1 MNRVELMNDEPAPES
16 RLLNILCYCT
26 QCFIPERGEG
36 YPTPLYEFFFFFLT
50 HVMFIRSV
58 SSPFSLVLKLMSSR
72 CSISKDSK
80 RMQVLIQLSL
90 FWVRERSTSC
100 SPLSS
105 NFSENSPLCP
115 AVYDNKRG
123 IRTGEAPLVDVSK
136 FSDTVTDWN
145 FRHFT

>member
-26 QCFIPERGEG
+26 QYFIPERGEG
-36 YPTPLYEFFFFFLT
+36 YPISLYEFVFFFDSCDVHSFSIQPFQSCPQA
-50 HVMFIRSV
+50 HVGSLLHIHIKGFEKNA
-58 SSPFSLVLKLMSSR
+58 SSTDTFR
-72 CSISKDSK
+72 I
-80 RMQVLIQLSL
+80 IQLSL

-115 AVYDNKRG
+115 AVYDNKRESE
-123 IRTGEAPLVDVSK
+123 RVKRHWSM
-136 FSDTVTDWN
+136 FRN
-145 FRHFT
+145 FLIP